1 MRHGR
6 IQMEVSFV
14 PFVDLQRLLQNDAIE
29 VKQVIHVSR
38 GGFYVFYEQKSDLVQ
53 REIQRIRELVEI
65 AKEVSMD
72 EGYASLKNKRQRE
85 IYLSQ
90 FHLLRKRDAEDVIEL
105 LKPEM
110 AALFKE
116 EEELPLTIEEEQ

>member
-1 MRHGR
+1 
-6 IQMEVSFV
+6 MEVNFV

-29 VKQVIHVSR
+29 VKQIIHVSR

-53 REIQRIRELVEI
+53 RETQRIQELVEI

-72 EGYASLKNKRQRE
+72 YGYAALKNKRQRE

-90 FHLLRKRDAEDVIEL
+90 FHLLTKRDAEDVIEL

-110 AALFKE
+110 AALFKG
-116 EEELPLTIEEEQ
+116 EEELSPVVGEKQ

>member
-1 MRHGR
+1 
-6 IQMEVSFV
+6 MEVNFV

-38 GGFYVFYEQKSDLVQ
+38 GGFYVFYEHKKDIVQ
-53 REIQRIRELVEI
+53 RETQRIRELVEI

-72 EGYASLKNKRQRE
+72 ESFAVLNNRQRE

-90 FHLLRKRDAEDVIEL
+90 FHLLTKRDAEDVIEL

-110 AALFKE
+110 AVLFKE
-116 EEELPLTIEEEQ
+116 EEELPPIIGEKQ